1 VSTDNRRMTD
11 RDGVEWMPTS
21 EARRLIVELVGE
33 RDEARA
39 ERDALREKYMNA
51 LDDLDLDLARREG

>member
-1 VSTDNRRMTD
+1 MSTDNRRMTD

-21 EARRLIVELVGE
+21 EARRLIAKVERE

-39 ERDALREKYMNA
+39 LIDEANNQISAGRLRTIPTPWRA
-51 LDDLDLDLARREG
+51 DG